1 MAVHGTGRRSG
12 TARSADTSGAA
23 RGATSTRVPGIVDVL
38 VSTVVPGIPTMR
50 RRRLHGTLFFVFG
63 VVAPIGWLVISVL
76 AHRSWI
82 ELGLDR
88 AFLRQLIV
96 VICIAVII
104 RLAAVGEVLASA
116 PDGSGARLRAGVAF
130 AALLSVTIPSAVG
143 VAAAADARDDIGRAF
158 ADGPS
163 EPLFDAAE
171 PVTTDPVD
179 TAPPSIAPT
188 VPVTVP
194 GATLPEHTIP
204 HEIVPVP
211 TEPPPP
217 PAGPPDSG
225 IDPALLSDVS
235 TILLLGGD
243 AGPGRSG
250 LRTDSMILVSIHRP
264 SGRAALV
271 SVPRNLE
278 RIRFAPGSALAARYP
293 NGFDDIANAVYPRVS
308 SNEQLRNAYRVDGLR
323 PGAVAIAQT
332 IGYSLDVTI
341 DDYVLVDMQGF
352 LEVIDALGGVTV
364 NVRKAVPSPGNPPG
378 AKHEVPEIIEAGVQH
393 MDGTL
398 ALAYVRSRKAD
409 SDYQRM
415 RRQRDVLAALASQV
429 TVGSA
434 LTGYTAVTAA
444 VGDSLHTSLTT
455 EEFTTFLG
463 VLGAET
469 AIFESVGLAPPLVKV
484 ERPNYDQMAKIVGAV
499 QLALVTGEHSGY

>member
-12 TARSADTSGAA
+12 TAAGSGAA
-23 RGATSTRVPGIVDVL
+23 RHAAPARAPGVLDVV
-38 VSTVVPGIPTMR
+38 VSALLPGIPSMR
-50 RRRLHGTLFFVFG
+50 RRPLHGTVLFVVG
-63 VVAPIGWLVISVL
+63 VIAPVGWLVISVL
-76 AHRSWI
+76 THRSWI
-82 ELGLDR
+82 QLGLDR
-88 AFLRQLIV
+88 EFLRQLIV
-96 VICIAVII
+96 ALAVAVIT

-116 PDGSGARLRAGVAF
+116 PGGSGSRLRAGVAF
-130 AALLSVTIPSAVG
+130 ASLLAVTIPSAVG
-143 VAAAADARDDIGRAF
+143 VAAAADARDDIDRAF
-158 ADGPS
+158 ADGPDT
-163 EPLFDAAE
+163 PLFDASVTPSTVVPAPATTA
-171 PVTTDPVD
+171 PVTSPATSVEAPV
-179 TAPPSIAPT
+179 S
-188 VPVTVP
+188 TVP
-194 GATLPEHTIP
+194 GHTIP
-204 HEIVPVP
+204 HEVVPQ
-211 TEPPPP
+211 PPAR

-225 IDPALLSDVS
+225 VDPALLADVS

-264 SGRAALV
+264 TGRAALI

-278 RIRFAPGSALAARYP
+278 RIRFPEGSALAARYP
-293 NGFDDIANAVYPRVS
+293 RGFDDIANAVYPRVS
-308 SNEQLRNAYRVDGLR
+308 SNPELREAYRIEGLR

-364 NVRKAVPSPGNPPG
+364 DVRKAVPSPGNPPG
-378 AKHEVPEIIEAGVQH
+378 AKHEVPEVIEAGVQH

-429 TVGSA
+429 TITSA
-434 LTGYTAVTAA
+434 LTGYTSITSA

-455 EEFTTFLG
+455 DEFTNLLG

-469 AIFESVGLAPPLVKV
+469 AIVESVGLAPPLVNP
-484 ERPNYDQMAKIVGAV
+484 ERPDYDAMAKVVGRV
-499 QLALVTGEHSGY
+499 QLALVTGEPSGY

>member
-1 MAVHGTGRRSG
+1 MAVHGTGRRSS
-12 TARSADTSGAA
+12 TAGSATGSGAA
-23 RGATSTRVPGIVDVL
+23 RTAASPHVPGIVDVL
-38 VSTVVPGIPTMR
+38 VSTLAPGIPTMR
-50 RRRLHGTLFFVFG
+50 RRVLHGTVLFVFG
-63 VVAPIGWLVISVL
+63 VVAPIGWLVVSVL
-76 AHRSWI
+76 LHRSWI

-88 AFLRQLIV
+88 EFLRQLIV
-96 VICIAVII
+96 VIAVAVIA

-116 PDGSGARLRAGVAF
+116 PDGTGSRLRAGVAF
-130 AALLSVTIPSAVG
+130 AALLSVTVPSAVG

-158 ADGPS
+158 ADGPN
-163 EPLFDAAE
+163 EPLFDASEVATTE
-171 PVTTDPVD
+171 PEPIATT
-179 TAPPSIAPT
+179 APT
-188 VPVTVP
+188 VPPTAP
-194 GATLPEHTIP
+194 GSTLPGHSIP
-204 HEIVPVP
+204 REIVPMP

-217 PAGPPDSG
+217 PPGPPDSG
-225 IDPALLSDVS
+225 IDPAILSDVS

-264 SGRAALV
+264 SGRTALV

-278 RIRFAPGSALAARYP
+278 RIRFPPGSALAARYP

-364 NVRKAVPSPGNPPG
+364 DVRKAVPSPGNPPG
-378 AKHEVPEIIEAGVQH
+378 AKHDVPEIIEAGVQH

-434 LTGYTAVTAA
+434 LSGYTAVTAA

-469 AIFESVGLAPPLVKV
+469 AIFESVGLAPPLVRV
-484 ERPNYDQMAKIVGAV
+484 ERPDYDQMAKIVGAV

>member
-1 MAVHGTGRRSG
+1 MAVHGTGRRSS
-12 TARSADTSGAA
+12 TAGSGAA
-23 RGATSTRVPGIVDVL
+23 RTAAPPRVPGIVDVL
-38 VSTVVPGIPTMR
+38 VSTVAPGIPTMR
-50 RRRLHGTLFFVFG
+50 RRALHGTVLFVFG
-63 VVAPIGWLVISVL
+63 VVAPVGWLVISVL
-76 AHRSWI
+76 QHRSWI

-88 AFLRQLIV
+88 EFLRQLIV
-96 VICIAVII
+96 VLAVAVIT

-116 PDGSGARLRAGVAF
+116 PDGAGAKLRAGVAF

-158 ADGPS
+158 AEGPN
-163 EPLFDAAE
+163 EPLFDAGE
-171 PVTTDPVD
+171 PATTEPAPID
-179 TAPPSIAPT
+179 TAVPAAAPT
-188 VPVTVP
+188 VPVTAP
-194 GATLPEHTIP
+194 GSTLPQHSIP
-204 HEIVPVP
+204 HEIVPMP

-217 PAGPPDSG
+217 PTGPPDSG
-225 IDPALLSDVS
+225 IDPALLTDVS

-264 SGRAALV
+264 SGRTALV

-308 SNEQLRNAYRVDGLR
+308 SNDELRDAYRVDGLR

-364 NVRKAVPSPGNPPG
+364 DVRKAVPSPGNPPG
-378 AKHEVPEIIEAGVQH
+378 AKHDVPEIIPAGVQH